1 MYSCTRQIA
10 RITHN
15 CQLEVSDTQSV
26 RIRTDGI
33 SEYRE
38 FSQPTQA
45 SLTGLDRSGPGV
57 SRLTSHYRVYTQSS
71 RQISCPWDR
80 AVSTFVSPPRTEMSS
95 FRRRRHIMLVSSSSG
110 FFPVALETTGAD
122 RIRICVPCCLQ
133 ITLSHTHLG
142 HPGLTH
148 RHAHTAARVGQVS
161 SGALGKTPN
170 WPCSH
175 RASAASLS
183 P

>member
-1 MYSCTRQIA
+1 MSCQCYQYSCTRQIA

-33 SEYRE
+33 SRVLTADTGKE
-38 FSQPTQA
+38 A
-45 SLTGLDRSGPGV
+45 SLTNTVLHSAQR
-57 SRLTSHYRVYTQSS
+57 RVTIGSS

-133 ITLSHTHLG
+133 ITLSLTHLG
-142 HPGLTH
+142 HPGRTH